1 MLQRPLDGLWAGL
14 WEPLSAIGE
23 GSDEAKASLVSKHFE
38 SAKLTYFCEIRHIL
52 THREV
57 RARIY
62 EVSGKL
68 KHDPKFIY
76 RVTRG
81 PGSLEVGEQSF
92 GCLVEANAAGV
103 ALDFDFRGL

>member
-68 KHDPKFIY
+68 KHDPKFIF
-76 RVTRG
+76 TES
-81 PGSLEVGEQSF
+81 P
-92 GCLVEANAAGV
+92 EALGLSKLASKV
-103 ALDFDFRGL
+103 LDAWSKPTQRELL